1 VKVFEVDRPV
11 TQELKKQ
18 RVRDVL
24 GTPPSN
30 LTYVPVD
37 FQHDDLLEVLTRH
50 GYDRTQR
57 TFFILEGVTMYLPE
71 EAARET
77 LRFVGAHPQG
87 SGIVFDFVYRATIDM
102 IAKIDMAKIPE
113 AAADVSGANAGT
125 TAACCVSPGRSG
137 RRRLALNPE
146 LRLPRPVVGSLD
158 VPVLAQRIVIHCRH
172 EVEGRLELDVVEA
185 RVRSDELMPFA
196 CRDEHQATG
205 PDSERAGVVLHFAG
219 AFLDEIEMLRR
230 HGTRLRRPM
239 DVPR

>member
-137 RRRLALNPE
+137 RRRL
-146 LRLPRPVVGSLD
+146 
-158 VPVLAQRIVIHCRH
+158 
-172 EVEGRLELDVVEA
+172 
-185 RVRSDELMPFA
+185 
-196 CRDEHQATG
+196 
-205 PDSERAGVVLHFAG
+205 
-219 AFLDEIEMLRR
+219 
-230 HGTRLRRPM
+230 
-239 DVPR
+239 